1 MSYKWIGAVLI
12 IGGCGGSGFLM
23 AAGYRHQERLLRQLI
38 RALRYMQWEL
48 QYRLTPLPE
57 LCRQAGRG
65 CGGALGA
72 LLRDLARELDRQ
84 RAPDAYSCMAAALG
98 RSRELTGDVQKRLL
112 QLGRCLGRYDLQ
124 GQLQGLEA
132 VQRGCEEAIAA
143 LGRDREARLRS
154 YQTLGLC
161 AGAALAILFA

>member
-1 MSYKWIGAVLI
+1 
-12 IGGCGGSGFLM
+12 
-23 AAGYRHQERLLRQLI
+23 
-38 RALRYMQWEL
+38 
-48 QYRLTPLPE
+48 
-57 LCRQAGRG
+57 
-65 CGGALGA
+65 
-72 LLRDLARELDRQ
+72 
-84 RAPDAYSCMAAALG
+84 MAAALG

-132 VQRGCEEAIAA
+132 VQRGCEEALTA